1 MPKLFLYKAK
11 NSNIVAILRRGKQ
24 RKEWQLIRWDIE
36 MDNFQEGQWLMNK
49 MIHPRYSSIS
59 PDGKYFFYH
68 YWNHGQY
75 SKDAVFSKIPNF
87 TAEYYGTWN
96 TYYQDC
102 TFTNDNNGVV
112 SLEDQFIKRKADT
125 ELELVLRKD
134 INKDIIL
141 PTGYVGLR
149 NHDKFL
155 DAQGNTIVD
164 NTLVGK
170 CIDYKFDEYYEQY
183 ATFTDM
189 KGRVITVKEGV
200 LYADS
205 NVLLDTTNNTFTAVD
220 PV

>member
-11 NSNIVAILRRGKQ
+11 NSNIVAILRRDKQ

-36 MDNFQEGQWLMNK
+36 VDNFQEGQWLINK

-75 SKDAVFSKIPNF
+75 SQDAVFSKIPNF

-102 TFTNDNNGVV
+102 TFTNDNKGVV
-112 SLEDQFIKRKADT
+112 SFEDQFIKRNVDT
-125 ELELVLRKD
+125 KLELVLRKD
-134 INKDIIL
+134 TNTDIIL
-141 PTGYVGLR
+141 PTGYVGLK
-149 NHDKFL
+149 ND
-155 DAQGNTIVD
+155 D
-164 NTLVGK
+164 TLAGK
-170 CIDYKFDEYYEQY
+170 CNNYEQH

-200 LYADS
+200 LYA
-205 NVLLDTTNNTFTAVD
+205 NGIVLLDTTNNTFTAVG

>member
-11 NSNIVAILRRGKQ
+11 NTNIVAILRRDKQ

-36 MDNFQEGQWLMNK
+36 MDNFQEGQWLINK

-75 SKDAVFSKIPNF
+75 SQDAVFSKIPNF

-102 TFTNDNNGVV
+102 TFTNDNKGVV
-112 SLEDQFIKRKADT
+112 SFEDQFIKRNVDT
-125 ELELVLRKD
+125 KLELVLRKD
-134 INKDIIL
+134 TNKDIII
-141 PTGYVGLR
+141 PTGYVGLK
-149 NHDKFL
+149 ND
-155 DAQGNTIVD
+155 
-164 NTLVGK
+164 TLAGK
-170 CIDYKFDEYYEQY
+170 CNNYEQH

-200 LYADS
+200 LYA
-205 NVLLDTTNNTFTAVD
+205 NGIMLLDTTNNTFIAVD